1 MYVRDIDGKP
11 TWTQQLHPTLSSA
24 RLPTSLK
31 HSPIMG
37 YLAELQRKNLE
48 TLMGAE
54 AMGTLPEDTK
64 FTDAKVCR
72 NFLCGMCPHDLFTNT
87 VSCGGAYTKISSLLM
102 YPCHCRERI
111 WVNVQRSTL
120 AR

>member
-1 MYVRDIDGKP
+1 
-11 TWTQQLHPTLSSA
+11 
-24 RLPTSLK
+24 
-31 HSPIMG
+31 MG

-87 VSCGGAYTKISSLLM
+87 VGCGGAYTKIWSLPM
-102 YPCHCRERI
+102 YLCHCRERI
-111 WVNVQRSTL
+111 WVNVQRSIL